1 MAELGPGAKAPAFHL
16 PGLAGGVVV
25 VPGNAPLVLL
35 AFTKASC
42 PTCRWMFPFVQ
53 ALHEGAKG
61 LAVVGVAS
69 DPDGEARAFAEE
81 LGLTFPIGV
90 ENAPWPVSTA
100 YGLATVPTLFLIET
114 GTVRLASA
122 GFSRS
127 DFLEIA
133 SAAAQRAGGKPAN
146 PFPAGAAVP
155 AFRPG

>member
-16 PGLAGGVVV
+16 PGLACRSVA
-25 VPGNAPLVLL
+25 VPGAAPLTLL

-53 ALHEGAKG
+53 ALHERAKG

-69 DPDGEARAFAEE
+69 DPVGEARAFVEE
-81 LGLTFPIGV
+81 LRLTFPIGV
-90 ENAPWPVSTA
+90 ESAPWPVSAA
-100 YGLATVPTLFLIET
+100 YGLTSVPTLFLIET
-114 GTVRLASA
+114 GTVRLASV

-133 SAAAQRAGGKPAN
+133 SAAAAAS